1 MFENFGPKTRKIIV
15 STNIADTSITVPGIK
30 YIIDPGYVKQK
41 IFNPDTGIENLE
53 IVRISQSAAQQR
65 AGRAGRIESGKCY
78 RLYPKIV
85 FEEMSI
91 DTVPE
96 IQRSNL
102 SNVILYLKVLGI
114 NDVID
119 FDYIDPPP
127 KEGIINALKVLYAL
141 GALDKNGEITKIG
154 RKMCEFPLEPS
165 LVYNIY
171 LYIIIIL

>member
-1 MFENFGPKTRKIIV
+1 MAV
-15 STNIADTSITVPGIK
+15 
-30 YIIDPGYVKQK
+30 
-41 IFNPDTGIENLE
+41 
-53 IVRISQSAAQQR
+53 
-65 AGRAGRIESGKCY
+65 
-78 RLYPKIV
+78 
-85 FEEMSI
+85 

-127 KEGIINALKVLYAL
+127 KEGIINALKMLYAL

-154 RKMCEFPLEPS
+154 RRMCEFPLEPC
-165 LVYNIY
+165 LVYYIV
-171 LYIIIIL
+171 LYYI